1 MDDPTFGY
9 QAGNTCVLMKINRTI
24 GLQPQGEPRIDGIA
38 KSESTAV
45 LSTYSPNAKID
56 LKYFPYY
63 GKKTAWELPAATS
76 CHPAQLW

>member
-38 KSESTAV
+38 KSESRAV
-45 LSTYSPNAKID
+45 LSTYSPNGKID
-56 LKYFPYY
+56 LKYFLY
-63 GKKTAWELPAATS
+63 LD
-76 CHPAQLW
+76 